1 MGQTSIKK
9 ITKLTPVNPA
19 RPGALRPNN
28 PPLETQRETPK
39 LTPKI
44 TLSCCDACDSEEK
57 PVVLK
62 PVAPQL
68 SCCSSCSADASTTT
82 EQKSGSR
89 FALNFISP
97 KQRLVVAGFLAVAA
111 EALDW
116 FEVPTLFPALLA
128 LLAVTLSGVATYKK
142 GWQALRRFD
151 PNMHALMSIA
161 VTGACLIGQW
171 PEAAMVMV
179 LFNIAEF
186 LEGKSLERARNAIQ
200 ELMTLTPEQALVQQS
215 DGSWKV
221 LYTNTV
227 SVNQVIRVKPGV
239 RIPLDG
245 TVIRGNS
252 SVDQAPI
259 TGESLP
265 VDKNEGDIVYAGT
278 INQQG
283 SFDYRVTATTQNT
296 LLARII
302 HSVEQAQGKRAPI
315 QRLVDRFARV
325 YTPIIL
331 TIAVLVALVPP
342 LFFAASWYTWIYK
355 ALVLLVIGCPCALVL
370 STPVAIVSALSVAAK
385 HGILI
390 KGGSYLEL
398 GRKLQIIA
406 LDKTGTLTTGT
417 PQLSDQIAITDKS
430 IEECLALAAALASH
444 SNHPV
449 SQAIVRGL
457 PAEKLTPSDSL
468 AFENFTA
475 LTGAGVQAMLNGKQI
490 ALTNQQYLSARNNLN
505 SELGK
510 TITRLEQQGKTVV
523 ILSEAEQ
530 PLALFA
536 VADTI
541 KTSSQQAIAELH
553 RMHIDTVML
562 TGDNAHTAA
571 QIAAQA
577 GIDQVYSNQLPEDKL
592 NQIETLSKQKVIGM
606 VGDGINDAPALARA
620 SLGFAMGGMG
630 SDTAIETADIA
641 LMDDD
646 LRKIPLFVRL
656 SQATWNKMLQN
667 ITAALGIKLLFLVAT
682 LFGYGTLWMAV
693 FADVGT
699 SLLVVANAM
708 RLLKFK

>member
-9 ITKLTPVNPA
+9 ITKLTPANSA
-19 RPGALRPNN
+19 RLGALRPNT
-28 PPLETQRETPK
+28 PSPETPRDTQPVTPK
-39 LTPKI
+39 ITPKI
-44 TLSCCDACDSEEK
+44 TLSCCDACDTEEK

-62 PVAPQL
+62 PATPQL
-68 SCCSSCSADASTTT
+68 SCCGSCSVDASTTT
-82 EQKSGSR
+82 EQKSKSR
-89 FALNFISP
+89 FSFHFISS
-97 KQRLVVAGFLAVAA
+97 KQRLVIAGFLAVAA
-111 EALDW
+111 ETLDW
-116 FEVPTLFPALLA
+116 LETPSLFPAILA
-128 LLAVTLSGVATYKK
+128 LLAVVLSGVTTYKK

-215 DGSWKV
+215 DGNWKI

-245 TVIRGNS
+245 IIIRGNS

-302 HSVEQAQGKRAPI
+302 HSVEQAQSKRAPI

-398 GRKLQIIA
+398 GRKLQIVA
-406 LDKTGTLTTGT
+406 LDKTGTLTTGA
-417 PQLSDQIAITDKS
+417 PQLCDQVTLTERSA
-430 IEECLALAAALASH
+430 EECLKLAATLASH
-444 SNHPV
+444 SDHPV
-449 SQAIVRGL
+449 SQAIVRAH
-457 PAEKLTPSDSL
+457 PANTSRFV
-468 AFENFTA
+468 FEDFTA
-475 LTGAGVQAMLNGKQI
+475 LTGAGVQAMLDGKQI
-490 ALTNQQYLSARNNLN
+490 ALTNQQYLSARNNLT
-505 SELGK
+505 SDLGK

-523 ILSEAEQ
+523 TLSEAEQ

-541 KTSSQQAIAELH
+541 KTSSQQAIADLH
-553 RMHIDTVML
+553 RMHIHTLML

-592 NQIETLSKQKVIGM
+592 NQIEALSKQKVVGM

-682 LFGYGTLWMAV
+682 LLGFGTLWMAV